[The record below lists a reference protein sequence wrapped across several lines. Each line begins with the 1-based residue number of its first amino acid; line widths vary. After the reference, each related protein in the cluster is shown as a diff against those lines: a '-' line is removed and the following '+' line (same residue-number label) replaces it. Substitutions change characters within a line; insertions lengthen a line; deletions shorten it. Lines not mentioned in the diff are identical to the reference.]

1 MIEAAALTAMIS
13 FPVLTF
19 IVWICRWTARDDL
32 ETAMAYGWTK
42 QVKAILITR
51 RRWLS
56 KQVLRDA
63 EFWLAE
69 QETQRIDQ

>member
-1 MIEAAALTAMIS
+1 
-13 FPVLTF
+13 
-19 IVWICRWTARDDL
+19 
-32 ETAMAYGWTK
+32 MAYGWTK

-69 QETQRIDQ
+69 QETPRIDP